1 MLKQDLYKKEFISQF
16 DSEKLAYIINHDIK
30 SIPIDTMCVATHN
43 YDVIFIESVMNAIE
57 LQADIDRFA
66 AIIKTCW
73 KIDVAHN
80 CQEVV
85 RLNTK
90 TYMYEPYNPQFE
102 DIVDTIVE
110 KIRQTR
116 EWELSLKKQVEE
128 WDREQ
133 KENSSRTS
141 TINNSS
147 ETSQTTQP
155 IFTTD
160 ETVLY
165 HLDDLP
171 KDVKDQILIDNDQ
184 IYSDF
189 VTTMCGPV
197 KGWIDKRRLQDW
209 NVVRFICRLRGIVAR
224 KCSMAIFGKLLEKI
238 GLGNQENNMK
248 QRTDANDK
256 NALIAYDNNENNRH
270 YYLLRKEGK
279 EVEEI
284 LEEIIKA
291 VAA

>member
-1 MLKQDLYKKEFISQF
+1 MIL
-16 DSEKLAYIINHDIK
+16 
-30 SIPIDTMCVATHN
+30 
-43 YDVIFIESVMNAIE
+43 SV

-197 KGWIDKRRLQDW
+197 KGWIDKRRLQDH
-209 NVVRFICRLRGIVAR
+209 RSRAASAR
-224 KCSMAIFGKLLEKI
+224 PAEQELTMI
-238 GLGNQENNMK
+238 GLTIWIQWLATLYR
-248 QRTDANDK
+248 RT
-256 NALIAYDNNENNRH
+256 I
-270 YYLLRKEGK
+270 
-279 EVEEI
+279 
-284 LEEIIKA
+284 
-291 VAA
+291 